1 MVVALYY
8 FLARIFFTDGVVR
21 ATLENGVILISVVRW
36 FLSAEAS
43 EVAST
48 NGVIS
53 AVVTELLVSDASFL
67 WRKSWIL

>member
-1 MVVALYY
+1 MVAALNC
-8 FLARIFFTDGVVR
+8 FLAKIFFTDGVVR
-21 ATLENGVILISVVRW
+21 ATLVNGVILISVVRC

-53 AVVTELLVSDASFL
+53 AVVTELFVSDASFL